1 MNEDT
6 APGLTPAQRK
16 ALRAQAHHLK
26 PVVMIGDAGL
36 TDAVL
41 AEADRALR
49 IHELIKIRVFGD
61 DRAARD
67 ALMEQVCAGLD
78 CAPVQ
83 SIGKLLVV
91 YRPRADDEAANGPG
105 AAKRKRRGPH
115 RPKKAAG
122 AKVEARGSAKT
133 VAGAGGR
140 SGVGR
145 KSAASPAAR
154 SGTGR
159 KSAASPAARS
169 GTGRKSAA
177 STAARS
183 GTGRKSAASP
193 ATRSGTGRKP
203 PTSPTARP
211 SAGRKSAAGAGRA
224 PSPSATTRGT
234 AVKRSSTRAPSAKG
248 IGTRDSLAPV
258 KRSLS
263 EKTAGKRTDI
273 ASSSK
278 RPARHGQPSKA
289 TQGPPRLQG
298 KSGPRTAGRR
308 NRAKGGG

>member
-1 MNEDT
+1 
-6 APGLTPAQRK
+6 
-16 ALRAQAHHLK
+16 
-26 PVVMIGDAGL
+26 MIGDAGL

-91 YRPRADDEAANGPG
+91 YRPRADDEAADGPG

-145 KSAASPAAR
+145 KSAASP
-154 SGTGR
+154 
-159 KSAASPAARS
+159 
-169 GTGRKSAA
+169 
-177 STAARS
+177 AARS